1 MRFGRYIVGLPSQ
14 DHDTLLAPDKRET
27 AKQSLE
33 DKEGVNST
41 ENSDAEAI
49 V

>member
-1 MRFGRYIVGLPSQ
+1 MRFGRYIVGLPSL
-14 DHDTLLAPDKRET
+14 DNDTLLAPDKREKSHG
-27 AKQSLE
+27 ALDE
-33 DKEGVNST
+33 EEGVNST